1 MRKILEVV
9 VWVVKMKEHLP
20 FRNEFILYKA
30 YFVLKIE
37 LLLTVL
43 SNFERKAAIKDL
55 AF

>member
-1 MRKILEVV
+1 MWKILGVV

-20 FRNEFILYKA
+20 FPKEFILYKA

-37 LLLTVL
+37 LLLTMF
-43 SNFERKAAIKDL
+43 SNFERKTAIKDS

>member
-1 MRKILEVV
+1 MKIVGVV
-9 VWVVKMKEHLP
+9 ACTSKIVKYSEHLP
-20 FRNEFILYKA
+20 FCRELA

-43 SNFERKAAIKDL
+43 SNFESKTALKDS